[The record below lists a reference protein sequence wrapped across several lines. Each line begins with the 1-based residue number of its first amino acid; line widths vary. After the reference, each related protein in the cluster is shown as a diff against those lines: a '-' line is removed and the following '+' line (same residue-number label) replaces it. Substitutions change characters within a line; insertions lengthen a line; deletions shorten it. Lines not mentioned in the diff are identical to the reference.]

1 MGEVINL
8 KVDARGRITIGSLF
22 KGYNISSV
30 KAYFNEDKKTITLEP
45 LVEISLSDAW
55 IFEDKEKLKTI
66 NKSLQ
71 EAKDG
76 KLEYIE
82 DFTKYIK

>member
-1 MGEVINL
+1 MGETINL

-22 KGYNISSV
+22 KGYNVSSF
-30 KAYFNEDKKTITLEP
+30 KAYFNKDNKTITLEP
-45 LVEISLSDAW
+45 LVEIPLSDAW
-55 IFEDKEKLKTI
+55 VFEDKDKLKTI
-66 NKSLQ
+66 TKSLQ

-82 DFTKYIK
+82 DFTKYVK